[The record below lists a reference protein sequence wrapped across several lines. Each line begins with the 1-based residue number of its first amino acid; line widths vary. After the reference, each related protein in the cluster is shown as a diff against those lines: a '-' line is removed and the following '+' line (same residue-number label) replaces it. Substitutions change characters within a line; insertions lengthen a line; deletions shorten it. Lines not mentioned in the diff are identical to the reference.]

1 MQTHST
7 QSVLDKIIT
16 LTSERDLISL
26 EYLLAQSLFEL
37 IAPDN
42 ITIQQ
47 AVKIYHA
54 QNLEKQIFKTTDTER
69 HPQGEPLSAQLKQA
83 LVECF
88 QSGKDTIFCEE
99 NGQYYTI
106 YPLKNTKNVCVAA
119 IAIEGKIN
127 DASLSQT
134 IAMVLNVYQNFTG
147 VIRDNEHDTLTGLLN
162 RKTFEYKINKVL
174 SIMHKKKMR
183 KDDKVNT
190 HYFLAIFDI
199 DHFKKIN
206 DEHGHLI
213 GDEVLLT
220 FSQIMRDTFRE
231 NDMLFR
237 YGGEEFV
244 GVFECTNP
252 DDIQLVL
259 ERFRNKIEDYHFS
272 QVGHVTVSIGYT
284 KIKAFDATL
293 HMIDRAD
300 QALYFAKNNG
310 RNQISHHQH
319 LIDRALIP
327 NPDIEGSI
335 EFFN

>member
-1 MQTHST
+1 MS
-7 QSVLDKIIT
+7 
-16 LTSERDLISL
+16 
-26 EYLLAQSLFEL
+26 
-37 IAPDN
+37 
-42 ITIQQ
+42 IQQ

-54 QNLEKQIFKTTDTER
+54 QNLEKRIFKTTDTER
-69 HPQGEPLSAQLKQA
+69 HPQGEALSTPLKQA
-83 LVECF
+83 LVKCF
-88 QSGKDTIFCEE
+88 ENGKHTIFCEE
-99 NGQYYTI
+99 NGKDYTI
-106 YPLKNTKNVCVAA
+106 YPLKNSKSVCVAA
-119 IAIEGKIN
+119 IAIEGKIH
-127 DASLSQT
+127 DAELSNT
-134 IAMVLNVYQNFTG
+134 IAMVLQVYQNFTG

-162 RKTFEYKINKVL
+162 RKTFEYKINKIL

-206 DEHGHLI
+206 DIHGHLI

-244 GVFECTNP
+244 GVFECTNQG
-252 DDIQLVL
+252 DIQLVL
-259 ERFRNKIEDYHFS
+259 ERFRKKIEQYHFS
-272 QVGHVTVSIGYT
+272 QVGHLTVSIGFT
-284 KIKAFDATL
+284 QIKAFDATL
-293 HMIDRAD
+293 NMIDRAD

-310 RNQISHHQH
+310 RNQISHHQQ
-319 LIDRALIP
+319 LVDAALLP
-327 NPDIEGSI
+327 NQDIEGSV